1 MALIHCH
8 FFSHILGIWSSMNVI
23 LPQPEPEKI
32 TRLPLPAE
40 GPFRTLY
47 LLHGLS
53 DDHTGWQRRTSIER
67 YVEGKRLAV
76 VMPAVGRS
84 FYHDLQHGGRYWTFI
99 SQELPAIAR
108 ALFPLSVR
116 REDTFAA
123 GLSMGGYGAFRLALN
138 CPDQYA
144 AAASL
149 SGALDLVG
157 IAHEIQTENTEM
169 RAEFVGGFGDPAALA
184 GSPADLFAQ
193 AARVAKS
200 ELRPRLWAW
209 CGTEDG
215 LLEQNRRF
223 HDHAVQLGLDLTYS
237 EGPGGH
243 TWDCWDAQIQQVV
256 AWIDKFAGRTD

>member
-1 MALIHCH
+1 MALIHCN
-8 FFSHILGIWSSMNVI
+8 FFSHILGIWSSMEVI

-32 TRLPLPAE
+32 TRLPLPPA

-53 DDHTGWQRRTSIER
+53 DDQTGWQRRTNIER
-67 YVEGKRLAV
+67 YVDGRQLAV
-76 VMPAVGRS
+76 VMPAAGRS

-108 ALFPLSVR
+108 ALFPLSAHR
-116 REDTFAA
+116 RDNFAA
-123 GLSMGGYGAFRLALN
+123 GLSMGGYGAFRPALN
-138 CPDQYA
+138 CPDQFA

-157 IAHEIQTENTEM
+157 IAHEVQVEDTPLRTE
-169 RAEFVGGFGDPAALA
+169 FIGGFGDPAALT

-193 AARVAKS
+193 AERVAKS
-200 ELRPRLWAW
+200 GLRPRLWAW

-223 HDHAVQLGLDLTYS
+223 RDHAARLDLELTYS

-243 TWDCWDAQIQQVV
+243 TWDCWDAQIQRVL
-256 AWIDKFAGRTD
+256 AWIEELQD